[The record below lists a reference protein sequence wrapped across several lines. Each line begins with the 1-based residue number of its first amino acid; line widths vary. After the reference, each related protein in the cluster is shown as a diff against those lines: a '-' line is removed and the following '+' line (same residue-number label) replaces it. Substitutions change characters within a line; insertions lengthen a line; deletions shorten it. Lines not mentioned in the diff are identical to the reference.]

1 MQEDNIERDGKSV
14 YDLSNLVVTVM
25 EAQNVEFERS
35 SVTIMVKDQTYTTP
49 FSESSIPQ
57 FNSQFRFT
65 GGNIKDAISI
75 ILNSTDDD
83 SHALNGQ
90 QPINELADQKIHD
103 KWIVVKSGQNTANET
118 KVHLQ
123 FQYIYSKAKLCKE
136 AIENWKQHIQIL
148 SSKNEKNQVDLQ
160 QMYQGFDF
168 LETIA
173 QKPNYFSDIR
183 PIDRIGP
190 DVL

>member
-1 MQEDNIERDGKSV
+1 
-14 YDLSNLVVTVM
+14 M
-25 EAQNVEFERS
+25 EAQNVEFDRS

-49 FSESSIPQ
+49 FSESSLPQ

-65 GGNIKDAISI
+65 GGSPKDVVSV
-75 ILNSTDDD
+75 ILNSTGDD

-90 QPINELADQKIHD
+90 QPIGELSDQKIHD
-103 KWIVVKSGQNTANET
+103 KWIVVKPPQPTATET
-118 KVHLQ
+118 KVHMQ
-123 FQYIYSKAKLCKE
+123 FQYIYSKAKLCAE
-136 AIENWKQHIQIL
+136 AIENWKQHIQVL
-148 SSKNEKNQVDLQ
+148 SSKNEKNQTDLQ

-183 PIDRIGP
+183 PIDKIGP
-190 DVL
+190 DVG